1 MGTFSDV
8 VVSHGT
14 AYWLFDHFEER
25 CFYMATMTTNTE
37 HFSLTKLP
45 FPSYYFRTS
54 YSRPCLVLAADKTL
68 SVLRVQGSGTAPI
81 LEIWGQQDQQN
92 IDGTSEWL
100 CTRTIKLKQPVVK
113 GSRKTTLCL
122 TGEKCGTLLLANS
135 LDGSVYTA
143 DIETGMLERVVDWPS
158 GRHVVYGEA
167 VPLEMDWATIFVSRL
182 GSRYS

>member
-1 MGTFSDV
+1 
-8 VVSHGT
+8 
-14 AYWLFDHFEER
+14 
-25 CFYMATMTTNTE
+25 
-37 HFSLTKLP
+37 
-45 FPSYYFRTS
+45 
-54 YSRPCLVLAADKTL
+54 
-68 SVLRVQGSGTAPI
+68 
-81 LEIWGQQDQQN
+81 
-92 IDGTSEWL
+92 
-100 CTRTIKLKQPVVK
+100 VK